1 MIRYL
6 SIIIKI
12 DAAEL
17 AEVFHA
23 EIVCRYDISNRI
35 ISDRESIFISDFWLA
50 ICYHLKIKRRLSIV
64 FYSQTNDQIERQ
76 N

>member
-1 MIRYL
+1 MVRYL

-12 DAAEL
+12 DVAEL

-23 EIVCRYDISNRI
+23 KIVCRYEISNEI
-35 ISDRESIFISDFWLA
+35 ISDRGSVFISDFWSA
-50 ICYHLKIKRRLSIV
+50 IYYHSKIKRRLSIA
-64 FYSQTNDQIERQ
+64 FYPQTNDQIERQ